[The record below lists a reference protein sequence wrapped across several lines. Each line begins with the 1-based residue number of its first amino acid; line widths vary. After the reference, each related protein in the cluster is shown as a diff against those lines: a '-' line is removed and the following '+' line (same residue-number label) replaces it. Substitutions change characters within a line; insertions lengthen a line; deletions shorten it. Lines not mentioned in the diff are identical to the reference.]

1 VLPRNAV
8 EDLPATAR
16 AAGIPIYGYV
26 YDVHSGCLIEVP
38 EATEEGRA
46 RTAAAV

>member
-8 EDLPATAR
+8 EDLQATAR
-16 AAGIPIYGYV
+16 AAGIPIYGY
-26 YDVHSGCLIEVP
+26 DVHSGRLIEVP
-38 EATEEGRA
+38 EATAEGRA